1 MTASVLIVGYR
12 AYAELERCLASLR
25 THEPQAHVVVL
36 DHEADER
43 RGRAI
48 AQQFPQVTYLP
59 TSRNHGFAAG
69 VNSGVAHAG
78 SGPLL
83 LLNPDCELTGPVL
96 GPLASVLASHPHV
109 GVVGGLVVEPTGAT
123 QASARRFPDA
133 TTAVAGRTG
142 WLTTLAPDNPL
153 TRRNL
158 ASRPPDGIKPVDWVT
173 GAFMFVRRETFEQV
187 GGFDEGYFL
196 YWEDAD
202 FCMRA
207 ANAGWTTAYAHTAAV
222 VHSTA
227 RSSRFAPARSLWAF
241 HRSALRFYWKHG
253 SWMARSAAPLV
264 ALGLVGRF
272 LVKLPARLLTPAP
285 PVVSRASGH

>member
-12 AYAELERCLASLR
+12 AYAELERCLTSLR
-25 THEPQAHVVVL
+25 AHEPEAHVVVL
-36 DHEADER
+36 DHDADER
-43 RGRAI
+43 LGRAL
-48 AQQFPQVTYLP
+48 AERFPQVTYLP
-59 TSRNHGFAAG
+59 KPQNHGFAAG

-96 GPLASVLASHPHV
+96 GPLSSVLASHPRV
-109 GVVGGLVVEPTGAT
+109 GIVGGLVIEPTGAT

-142 WLTTLAPDNPL
+142 WLSTIAPGNPL

-158 ASRPPDGIKPVDWVT
+158 TSRPPEGIALVDWVT

-187 GGFDEGYFL
+187 GGFDEGFFL

-202 FCMRA
+202 FCRRA
-207 ANAGWTTAYAHTAAV
+207 ANAGWTTAYAPTPAV

-227 RSSRFAPARSLWAF
+227 QSSRFAPARSLWAF
-241 HRSALRFYWKHG
+241 HWSALRFYWKHG

-264 ALGLVGRF
+264 GLGLVGRF
-272 LVKLPARLLTPAP
+272 LVKLPARLLTPAAT
-285 PVVSRASGH
+285 VVSSASGS